1 MLAVHNLHVYYG
13 GVHALKG
20 LSFEVPEGAMVA
32 LLGANGAGKSTT
44 LRTISGL
51 VRPTEGQIL
60 LQGKDV
66 NGMSAAKRVQAG
78 IAMVPEG
85 RKIFTGLTV
94 LENLEMGAYIRTDA
108 EVQKDLDLVY
118 GLFPVLKERRGQRAG
133 TLSGGEQQM
142 LAVGRA
148 MMSRPKL
155 LLMDEPS
162 IGLAPNLVDQL
173 FATIDHIHREGMTIL
188 VVEQNARAALKV
200 ADHGYVMELGRVVLE
215 GSAQELADNEAV
227 RKAYLGIE

>member
-1 MLAVHNLHVYYG
+1 MLAVNNLHVHYG

-20 LSFEVPEGAMVA
+20 LSFEVPDGAMVA

-51 VRPTEGQIL
+51 VRPTEGEIL

-108 EVQKDLDLVY
+108 EIEEDLGLVY
-118 GLFPVLKERRGQRAG
+118 NLFPVLKERRGQRAG

-148 MMSRPKL
+148 LMSKPRL

-173 FATIDHIHREGMTIL
+173 FQTIDQIHKEGMTIL

-200 ADHGYVMELGRVVLE
+200 SDYGYVIELGKVVLE
-215 GSAQELADNEAV
+215 GSAQELAGNEGV